1 MTWTAP
7 EAPMEIKFTPGTLA
21 CFIIL
26 AIVVIIWLAN
36 DNKSG
41 D

>member
-1 MTWTAP
+1 MFAAP
-7 EAPMEIKFTPGTLA
+7 EAPMKIDFTPGTLA

-26 AIVVIIWLAN
+26 ATVVIIWLAS